1 MKKVTI
7 NFILSMVF
15 VVGLAITIAGYL
27 NKQSVINDY
36 TEQVATDIDELK
48 NGQDE
53 IDDVTGY
60 ALILKNIGKGLGVF
74 GSFIMT
80 LFAAAIGLYAIIL
93 LIFALIAR
101 AVYKPQGGRLI
112 AYRILMTIEY
122 ILQSFIPITLGS
134 TVVELFNLPGIGIK
148 QIFSFSNI
156 SLLLVTL
163 VSAACI
169 IYSAVNTYTSRIKQA

>member
-1 MKKVTI
+1 MKRVTI
-7 NFILSMVF
+7 NFILSMIF
-15 VVGLAITIAGYL
+15 VVGLAIAIAGYL
-27 NKQSVINDY
+27 NNQRVINDAI
-36 TEQVATDIDELK
+36 EQVTADINDLE
-48 NGQDE
+48 DDVAE

-60 ALILKNIGKGLGVF
+60 ALIGMNIVRGLGAF
-74 GSFIMT
+74 GSFILA
-80 LFAAAIGLYAIIL
+80 LFAVAIGLYAVIL

-134 TVVELFNLPGIGIK
+134 AVVGLLRLPGIGIK
-148 QIFSFSNI
+148 HIFSFSNI
-156 SLLLVTL
+156 SLILITI